1 MGKSDVNLDKKVFLY
16 TILQNNNKTKKQS
29 NNLIMKINLDFRSK
43 IPIYVQIMDQIKHF
57 IASGVLA
64 PDDQLPTVRE
74 LAANL
79 DVNFTTVAR
88 AYRLLDEEGLIST
101 QHGRGTYILPLP
113 DGQTHGDFRR
123 EDLERLVRYFLN
135 EAARLGYKPAD
146 VAEIVK
152 DNIYL
157 WENEGLPPVKHTV

>member
-1 MGKSDVNLDKKVFLY
+1 
-16 TILQNNNKTKKQS
+16 
-29 NNLIMKINLDFRSK
+29 MKIKLDFRSK
-43 IPIYVQIMDQIKHF
+43 IPIYIQIIDQIKHL
-57 IASGVLA
+57 IASGVLV
-64 PDDQLPTVRE
+64 PDDQLPPVRE
-74 LAANL
+74 LADDL

-113 DGQTHGDFRR
+113 SDQSKGAFQL
-123 EDLERLVRYFLN
+123 EDLERLTRYFLN
-135 EAARLGYKPAD
+135 KSARLGYGPEA

-157 WENEGLPPVKHTV
+157 WETEGSPPAEHEK

>member
-1 MGKSDVNLDKKVFLY
+1 MQIK
-16 TILQNNNKTKKQS
+16 
-29 NNLIMKINLDFRSK
+29 LDFRSK
-43 IPIYVQIMDQIKHF
+43 IPIYIQIIDQVKHL
-57 IASGVLA
+57 IASGILR

-74 LAANL
+74 LASDL

-113 DGQTHGDFRR
+113 EGQSKGDFRR
-123 EDLERLVRYFLN
+123 EDLERLTRHFLN
-135 EAARLGYKPAD
+135 ESARLGYGPNE

-152 DNIYL
+152 DNIHL
-157 WENEGLPPVKHTV
+157 WETEGTPPAEHSK